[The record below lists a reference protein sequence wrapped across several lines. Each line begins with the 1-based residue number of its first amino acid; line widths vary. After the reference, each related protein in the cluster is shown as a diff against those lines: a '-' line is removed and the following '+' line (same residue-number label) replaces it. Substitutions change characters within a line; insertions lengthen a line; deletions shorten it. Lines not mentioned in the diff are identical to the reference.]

1 MAGELLWI
9 IGASIFAASLGFVGI
24 FSLWISKRSLDRV
37 VHLLTA
43 FAAGSLLG
51 GAFIHLLPEA
61 LEAGPAAGALG
72 ATLAGFL
79 LMVIFETYLHWH
91 HCKDCGIHP
100 FSYLMLFGDA
110 LHNFLDGVVLATSF
124 MVGIPIGIVTTIAIM
139 VHEFPQELGVFGVLV
154 KGGFEKKKAIT
165 YTFLAQSTIIIGAI
179 AGYILSGSIVGISVL
194 LIPFAAGNFIYIA
207 SADLIPEMHR
217 SEGADKLVCLSFF
230 FLGLAVMWMLK
241 SFVGEA

>member
-1 MAGELLWI
+1 MAGEFIWI
-9 IGASIFAASLGFVGI
+9 IGASVIAASLGFVGL
-24 FSLWISKRSLDRV
+24 FSLLISKKNLEQV

-61 LEAGPAAGALG
+61 LEAGPAAGALA

-79 LMVIFETYLHWH
+79 LMVLFETYLHWH

-110 LHNFLDGVVLATSF
+110 LHNLLDGVVLAASF
-124 MVGIPIGIVTTIAIM
+124 MVGIPIGIVTTLAIM

-154 KGGFEKKKAIT
+154 KGGFERKKAIT
-165 YTFLAQSTIIIGAI
+165 YTFLAQSTVIIGAV
-179 AGYILSGSIVGISVL
+179 AGYLLSGSVAGLSVF

-207 SADLIPEMHR
+207 SADLIPEMHK
-217 SEGADKLVCLSFF
+217 SEGADKLVCLFFF
-230 FLGLAVMWMLK
+230 FLGLAVMWLLK
-241 SFVGEA
+241 AFVAEA